1 MNADP
6 IYYTDYVE
14 LHIEGL
20 TRGREL
26 HNAFIM
32 VLQEEKSGRI
42 LPVLIEQEEYHTL
55 LAALRDHDY
64 TPSKLM
70 NQLAHRVGMV
80 PVGVRI
86 QRPKQGRTQALID
99 FALVNEIVSMA
110 VPVAEAAVAALE
122 THTSLWML
130 RETFERQMAT
140 PAPKDA
146 VALPLSA
153 MTGKLLEE
161 ALQAAVEEDNF
172 ELARVLR
179 DELLKRT
186 DAP

>member
-6 IYYTDYVE
+6 LYYNDYVE

-42 LPVLIEQEEYHTL
+42 LPVLIEQEEYHM
-55 LAALRDHDY
+55 
-64 TPSKLM
+64 LM
-70 NQLAHRVGMV
+70 AAHRVGMV
-80 PVGVRI
+80 PLGVRI

-99 FALVNEIVSMA
+99 FALVNEVVSMA
-110 VPVAEAAVAALE
+110 IPVAEATVAALE

-172 ELARVLR
+172 ELARLPR